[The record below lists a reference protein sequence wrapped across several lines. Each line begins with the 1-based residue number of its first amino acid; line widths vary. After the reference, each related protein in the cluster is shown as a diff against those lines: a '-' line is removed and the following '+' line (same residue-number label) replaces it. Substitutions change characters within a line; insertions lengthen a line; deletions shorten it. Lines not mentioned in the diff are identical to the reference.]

1 MKLFESNLFLYL
13 FVYALSTSFFA
24 YQGVDINIYFLF
36 ENLLISYLLMFVAIP
51 TIWIIELAL
60 SALKAH

>member
-51 TIWIIELAL
+51 TIWIIELIQ